1 MKKLIF
7 VAVLALV
14 SMTTFSQAQFGLKAG
29 LNVANL
35 TGDDMD
41 GADPRSGGVFGVFAK
56 INLTE
61 TIAFQP
67 EALYS
72 MQGATGSE
80 TEQGYDIDVT
90 MKLDYINIPLMMKF
104 YPADGFSINAG
115 PQVGFLAS
123 AKAKAETQGISAEE
137 DIKEAFKS
145 IDFGLNVGL
154 GYDLPMGL
162 GLDFRYNI
170 GLSNVLDTDEGEGKN
185 GVLQFTASY
194 AF

>member
-7 VAVLALV
+7 VALLALI
-14 SMTTFSQAQFGLKAG
+14 SITTFSQAKFGVKAG

-35 TGDDMD
+35 TGDDTD
-41 GADPRSGGVFGVFAK
+41 DVDARISGVFGVFAK
-56 INLTE
+56 VSISE

-67 EALYS
+67 EVLYS

-80 TEQGYDIDVT
+80 VYEGTNVDVT

-104 YPADGFSINAG
+104 YVADGFSFNAG

-123 AKAKAETQGISAEE
+123 AKAKAEAQGVSAEE
-137 DIKEAFKS
+137 DIKDQLKG
-145 IDFGLNVGL
+145 IDFGLNFGV

-162 GLDFRYNI
+162 GVDLRYNL
-170 GLSNVLDTDEGEGKN
+170 GLSNVFDTDEAEAKN

-194 AF
+194 SF